1 VGEKGVILEY
11 HVHIPLVRIQKAHVP
26 ALKKNLAPVGLLK
39 AGDYP
44 YGGGFSASR
53 RAEEGDKFPLING
66 KIESPED
73 LNRTETF
80 FNTLKAQ
87 QFLSAHQR
95 CSLPFYRA
103 AVFCKVTNI
112 TNLVCFVMNVYAP
125 HCLILPGQSE
135 EGIIFYMKTT
145 IVIIDGM
152 GGGIGVQLI
161 GKIRENLAADTEI
174 LALGTNAVATERMVR
189 AGAHRGAAGENA
201 IRVSAALGDF
211 ILGPM
216 GIVITNSLMG
226 EISSVM
232 AEAVMAA
239 PGERI
244 LVPLQQEHF
253 FLAGL
258 EPQPLA
264 KLVDKAVDI
273 LKERLEQRSR
283 P

>member
-1 VGEKGVILEY
+1 
-11 HVHIPLVRIQKAHVP
+11 
-26 ALKKNLAPVGLLK
+26 
-39 AGDYP
+39 
-44 YGGGFSASR
+44 
-53 RAEEGDKFPLING
+53 
-66 KIESPED
+66 
-73 LNRTETF
+73 
-80 FNTLKAQ
+80 
-87 QFLSAHQR
+87 
-95 CSLPFYRA
+95 
-103 AVFCKVTNI
+103 
-112 TNLVCFVMNVYAP
+112 
-125 HCLILPGQSE
+125 
-135 EGIIFYMKTT
+135 MKTT

-174 LALGTNAVATERMVR
+174 LALGTNAVAAERMVK
-189 AGAHRGAAGENA
+189 AGAHRGASGENA

-226 EISSVM
+226 EITSVM
-232 AEAVMAA
+232 AEAVMTA

-244 LVPLQQEHF
+244 LIPLQHEHF

-264 KLVDKAVDI
+264 KLVDRAVDI
-273 LKERLEQRSR
+273 LKERIEQRSR